1 MFNMA
6 LKFYTRPDCH
16 LCDLAWDVLEQA
28 GLNSEVIMV
37 NIEDDVE
44 LLRKYGLRI
53 PVIHDPDLDREIG
66 WPFSQ
71 QDLQKLFG
79 NAQE

>member
-1 MFNMA
+1 MP
-6 LKFYTRPDCH
+6 LKFYTRPECH

-44 LLRKYGLRI
+44 LLGRYGLRI
-53 PVIHDPDLDREIG
+53 PVIHDPETGREIG

-71 QDLQKLFG
+71 YGLQKTFG
-79 NAQE
+79 DGEN

>member
-1 MFNMA
+1 MS

-16 LCDLAWDVLEQA
+16 LCELAWDVLLQA
-28 GLNSEVIMV
+28 DLNSEVSMV

-44 LLRKYGLRI
+44 LLRRYGLRI
-53 PVIHDPDLDREIG
+53 PVIHDPELDREIG

-71 QDLQKLFG
+71 QDLQKTFG
-79 NAQE
+79 VSQA